1 MDQGKLDPA
10 TLKASSQRVHA
21 MLDSTA
27 QNAVSELPGEVLA
40 RHRGAGTQFE
50 AATVEVV

>member
-1 MDQGKLDPA
+1 MLA
-10 TLKASSQRVHA
+10 ASAKRVHA

-27 QNAVSELPGEVLA
+27 QNQVAELPAETLA
-40 RHRGAGTQFE
+40 RHRTAGTQFE